1 MKRLFISLF
10 ALLPLW
16 VMAQEKIMVIADPHV
31 LAKSLIEEGDAFD
44 SMMVKQRK
52 MIDLSEPIWNALMD
66 TAMKYK
72 PELVLI
78 PGDLTKD
85 SEKASHAIVVNGL
98 QRLEAAGIK
107 TLVIP
112 GNHDIGGNAK
122 AYRGVVEE
130 ETESLK
136 NTEWESTY
144 SWIYEHAVA
153 TDANSHSFA
162 SEPLTGVTVIGIDG
176 SDNNA
181 GTGVLKPGTL
191 EFVLAQADSAASQGR
206 TIIAMAH
213 WQVLEHFDMQ
223 GTLESACRFQNA
235 DALRDSL
242 MAHGVHLVL
251 TGHFHINSISTF
263 RDTTGVTNDSIVEIS
278 SGSPITYPCPYR
290 WLTLSQDKATIRV
303 ETEYLTSVDT
313 IADLYTYSRAWMAE
327 HTHNMVPTLALR
339 AWGKVDEKW
348 DSAVVPAMTA
358 AGFNTTTI
366 NGIKSTLPQTDEDRI
381 AITERN
387 LGKQAVS
394 LYLFHSDGNENENP
408 ERGRILADSVY
419 NGMQN
424 MVKES
429 LGGYAILLG
438 SVFSSMAVEMA
449 KIPVESMIED
459 KTNWSSENYGD
470 VTNDLRLS
478 LTINAPQFEGV
489 EQIEE
494 AQEPIKFIRDGQ
506 FFIRRGEKLFNANGQ
521 EIAQ

>member
-16 VMAQEKIMVIADPHV
+16 AMAQEKIMVIADPHV

-98 QRLEAAGIK
+98 QRLEEAGIK

-122 AYRGVVEE
+122 AYRGAVEE

-153 TDANSHSFA
+153 KDANSHSFA

-191 EFVLAQADSAASQGR
+191 EFVLAQADSAAAQGR

-223 GTLESACRFQNA
+223 GTLESACRFKNA

-313 IADLYTYSRAWMAE
+313 IADLYAYSRAWMAA

-348 DSAVVPAMTA
+348 DSSVVPALQQMNMGYLA
-358 AGFNTTTI
+358 PILKAQ
-366 NGIKSTLPQTDEDRI
+366 LPQTDEERI

-387 LGKQAVS
+387 LGTPAVN
-394 LYLFHSDGNENENP
+394 LYLFHSEANENEHP
-408 ERGRILADSVY
+408 EEGRQMADAVYDGMRGMMSEA
-419 NGMQN
+419 
-424 MVKES
+424 
-429 LGGYAILLG
+429 LGAFEIGGI
-438 SVFSSMAVEMA
+438 FSGMAVEVA

-459 KTNWSSENYGD
+459 KTNRLSENYGD
-470 VTNDLRLS
+470 VTNDLQLS

-489 EQIEE
+489 EQTEE
-494 AQEPIKFIRDGQ
+494 AQEPVKFIRDGQ
-506 FFIRRGEKLFNANGQ
+506 FYIRRGEKLFNANGQ

>member
-31 LAKSLIEEGDAFD
+31 LAKSLIEEGKAFD

-98 QRLEAAGIK
+98 QRLEEAGIK

-153 TDANSHSFA
+153 KDANSHSFA

-191 EFVLAQADSAASQGR
+191 EFVLAQADSAAAQGR

-303 ETEYLTSVDT
+303 ETEHLTSVDT
-313 IADLYTYSRAWMAE
+313 IADLYAYSRAWMAE

-348 DSAVVPAMTA
+348 DSAVVPALQQVHMGYLA
-358 AGFNTTTI
+358 SELKA
-366 NGIKSTLPQTDEDRI
+366 KLPKTDEERI
-381 AITERN
+381 AITERH
-387 LGKQAVS
+387 LGTPAVN
-394 LYLFHSDGNENENP
+394 LYLFHSEANENEHP
-408 ERGRILADSVY
+408 EEGRQMADAVYDGMRGMMSEV
-419 NGMQN
+419 
-424 MVKES
+424 
-429 LGGYAILLG
+429 LGAFEIGI
-438 SVFSSMAVEMA
+438 VFSSMAVEMA

-459 KTNWSSENYGD
+459 KTNRSSENYGD

-494 AQEPIKFIRDGQ
+494 AQEPVKFIRDGQ
-506 FFIRRGEKLFNANGQ
+506 FFIRRGEKVFNANGQ